1 MTLNKV
7 RCRSTELRELVLKN
21 LLSNVKP
28 RNIFR
33 SDVKSVIEGLGR
45 SSCIL
50 VAHDWGGVVG
60 YYFTAQWPSMV
71 QQFMAVNIPH
81 PLSIRREQAKSWKQ
95 RLMSWYMLFFQ
106 CPILPELYFQ

>member
-1 MTLNKV
+1 M
-7 RCRSTELRELVLKN
+7 
-21 LLSNVKP
+21 LSNVKP

-81 PLSIRREQAKSWKQ
+81 PLSIQREQAKSWKQ

>member
-1 MTLNKV
+1 MAFWRGLIFK
-7 RCRSTELRELVLKN
+7 CQ
-21 LLSNVKP
+21 
-28 RNIFR
+28 NICHHR

-50 VAHDWGGVVG
+50 VAHDWGGAVG

-71 QQFMAVNIPH
+71 QKFITVNIPH

-106 CPILPELYFQ
+106 